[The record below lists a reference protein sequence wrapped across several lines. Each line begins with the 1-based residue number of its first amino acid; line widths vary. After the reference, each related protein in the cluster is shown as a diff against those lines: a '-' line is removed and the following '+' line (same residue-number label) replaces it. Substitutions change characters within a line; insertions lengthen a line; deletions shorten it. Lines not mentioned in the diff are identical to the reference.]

1 MLGHIVGTIQEKLL
15 DPKNVNRLRKELHQ
29 QVKTSDGK
37 GNANSIRKKIQT
49 VESKLGKAKRR
60 LVEVDVDML
69 PLVQEQLREL
79 QDQQNRLQADLK
91 AAAPPGTD

>member
-37 GNANSIRKKIQT
+37 GNADSHKKMPIVNDSPKNLYLNDFSTFKDLNSHFVMTAHILYKKIVFLFQI
-49 VESKLGKAKRR
+49 
-60 LVEVDVDML
+60 
-69 PLVQEQLREL
+69 
-79 QDQQNRLQADLK
+79 NF
-91 AAAPPGTD
+91 